1 MCTVS
6 FVKSHQS
13 IIITS
18 NRDEHKDRLPA
29 LKPDVYVLND
39 IKTLFPKDPKGNGT
53 WFAFNEFDTVIVLL
67 NGADEKHSP
76 KATYRKSRGL
86 IVLDMIASTKP
97 LTLWESINLKDIEP
111 FTLVLFY
118 EHKLYQL
125 RWNELKKTCIQ
136 LDSSQHHIWSSSTL
150 YNPEIRNLRQHW
162 FENFT
167 SVSGDIQ
174 PSDVINFHTNTYRED
189 IENGLIINRK
199 NGVQTKSIT
208 QLVITNDKST
218 LTHFHPKDKEKSSQ
232 IVVL

>member
-29 LKPDVYVLND
+29 LKPDVYVLNG

-76 KATYRKSRGL
+76 KVTYRKSRGL
-86 IVLDMIASTKP
+86 IVLDIIASKQP
-97 LTLWESINLKDIEP
+97 LIIWENSNLDNIEP

-118 EHKLYQL
+118 ENKLYQL

-167 SVSGDIQ
+167 NASDDIQ
-174 PSDVINFHTNTYRED
+174 PSEVLNFHTNTYRED

-208 QLVITNDKST
+208 QLVITNDNST
-218 LTHFHPKDKEKSSQ
+218 LTHFDPKDSEKSTQ
-232 IVVL
+232 MTIM

>member
-6 FVKSHQS
+6 FIKSHQS
-13 IIITS
+13 VIITS

-29 LKPDVYVLND
+29 LTPDVYELNG

-53 WFAFNEFDTVIVLL
+53 WFAYNEFGTVIVLL
-67 NGADEKHSP
+67 NGADEKHNP

-86 IVLDMIASTKP
+86 IVLDLISSKQS
-97 LTLWESINLKDIEP
+97 LNIWKVITLNDIEP
-111 FTLVLFY
+111 FTIVLFF
-118 EHKLYQL
+118 ENQLYQL
-125 RWNELKKTCIQ
+125 RWNEIEKTCVQ
-136 LDSSQHHIWSSSTL
+136 LDNSQHHIWSSSTL
-150 YNPEIRNLRQHW
+150 YNPEIRNLRQQW

-167 SVSGDIQ
+167 YASDDIQ
-174 PSDVINFHTNTYRED
+174 PSEVLNFHTNTYRED